1 LKHHPAKSKS
11 LNTMAVSLR
20 TESIQTT
27 IHALNMDFAGRKG
40 TDGYDESKIIHIH
53 RRNRAYVWNQDMQ
66 KSCLDSILKG
76 YYIPPIICCSRIVND
91 VERRE
96 VMEGGNR
103 ITTFR
108 RILNDLVQT
117 LTESEKDKIRSHT
130 ITLVVM
136 RGLTTNIQQR
146 EMFRRLNK
154 NVKVSDG
161 QLYAMS
167 EEDSPLV
174 REALSFLNDDNY
186 PLRARI
192 TSTFFD
198 TKDKDNDGKK
208 DLENAIALISGA
220 LNGVNYITKSFSR
233 QEVKVELQD
242 PIDRTSIITT
252 LNLIFDIFLMA
263 DQQFPLT
270 DKRKLKGQ
278 WPVGKYL
285 GAMLYDILMNR
296 NNVLEIQKKWAAY
309 LVSVRRESPL
319 AEEAIEITG
328 AQNLNPDKLKRKCYK
343 VDIYLRY
350 KRLATEAELKD
361 IKHADG
367 FDEESEDGENE

>member
-1 LKHHPAKSKS
+1 
-11 LNTMAVSLR
+11 MAVSLR
-20 TESIQTT
+20 TESLQTT
-27 IHALNMDFAGRKG
+27 IHALNMDFAGRRDM
-40 TDGYDESKIIHIH
+40 DGYDESKIIHIH

-76 YYIPPIICCSRIVND
+76 YYIPPIICCSRIVNG
-91 VERRE
+91 VEHRE

-117 LTESEKDKIRSHT
+117 LSEPEKDKIRSHP

-136 RGLTTNIQQR
+136 RGLTNNQQR

-174 REALSFLNDDNY
+174 REALSFLNDDDY

-208 DLENAIALISGA
+208 DLENAVALISGA

-233 QEVKVELQD
+233 QELKIEMQD
-242 PIDRTSIITT
+242 PVDRTSIVTT
-252 LNLIFDIFLMA
+252 LNLILDIFLMA
-263 DQQFPLT
+263 DQVLPLT
-270 DKRKLKGQ
+270 DKRKLKAQ
-278 WPVGKYL
+278 WSVGKYL
-285 GAMLYDILMNR
+285 GAMLYDILTNR
-296 NNVLEIQKKWAAY
+296 NNIHIIQQKWAAY
-309 LVSVRRESPL
+309 LVSVRRSSPL
-319 AEEAIEITG
+319 AEEAIEIAG

-343 VDIYLRY
+343 VDVYLRY
-350 KRLATEAELKD
+350 KRLATETELKD
-361 IKHADG
+361 IKHADE
-367 FDEESEDGENE
+367 FDKESEDEDNE